1 MFFFYI
7 RVGQLF
13 LLRQDQAISLRL
25 QAAVPHEKN
34 SGCQK
39 LLVIHYSFWLTLIYG
54 LSKYIEI
61 SLLIINTGMISS
73 TLIDGLM
80 NYTCCTL

>member
-39 LLVIHYSFWLTLIYG
+39 LLVIHYSF
-54 LSKYIEI
+54 
-61 SLLIINTGMISS
+61 
-73 TLIDGLM
+73 
-80 NYTCCTL
+80 